1 MPVYAYACTEC
12 GHSFDVRQSFTDDAL
27 TVCPECSGRLRKV
40 ISAVGVSFKGSGF
53 YRTDSRA
60 AKKPSGSP
68 RGGSSDAAAS
78 SASPSSTDS
87 ASSSTGSSGSSAGSS
102 GSSAGS
108 SGSSAGSS
116 GSTSSTRGGSGSS
129 SSGGAQ
135 AASAS

>member
-1 MPVYAYACTEC
+1 VPVYAYACTEC

-60 AKKPSGSP
+60 ATKPSGSP
-68 RGGSSDAAAS
+68 RGSSSDAAAS
-78 SASPSSTDS
+78 SAASASTSSSS
-87 ASSSTGSSGSSAGSS
+87 ASSSSSSTGSSGSST
-102 GSSAGS
+102 
-108 SGSSAGSS
+108 GSS
-116 GSTSSTRGGSGSS
+116 GSTSSSGGGSGSS
-129 SSGGAQ
+129 GSGGAQ